1 MRSRKKNGARKK
13 SAKEIVHK
21 NHPLKKNCA

>member
-13 SAKEIVHK
+13 SAKKILQKLIHE
-21 NHPLKKNCA
+21 KKNSA